1 MANFHANLYDLAG
14 PVGVGA
20 GSPGRTNLTDAH
32 APLWDEL
39 ELELVRRYTVNLVEQ
54 PPSLPSGRA
63 LRRWRQLARTDNLP
77 TGTT

>member
-1 MANFHANLYDLAG
+1 MQICTSWPVRWG
-14 PVGVGA
+14 PVPGA
-20 GSPGRTNLTDAH
+20 GTDELDGRARSV
-32 APLWDEL
+32 ALWDEL